1 MWVNINIDVSDVYD
15 ELSDREKHTLLE
27 WLEDDGI
34 TNYTETSNN
43 TMSISPMREEW
54 STICIKLSHLYYQM
68 TNEEQAVIEKI
79 VKKYL

>member
-1 MWVNINIDVSDVYD
+1 MWVNVSVDVAEVYGG
-15 ELSDREKHTLLE
+15 LSDREKHTLLD

-34 TNYTETSNN
+34 ASYGNDNN
-43 TMSISPMREEW
+43 LMSISPMREDW
-54 STICIKLSHLYYQM
+54 SNTCIKLSHLYYQM